1 MALHFIKRNWS
12 SKPPAGTPVRVD
24 GHWATDGLIALVPFN
39 EAGGAN
45 ITNLLGKTGV
55 AYGMSSSG
63 SQFTS
68 KGYTIN
74 EASTTE
80 YINFGAI
87 LSGKVTT
94 GLTVACL
101 MTLNAVPTT
110 NRSYWA
116 AGNPLST
123 FAFACYS
130 KSTGEFAYRVD
141 SSATTS
147 YYGSVIPTAGRT
159 YMNVLRYDGA
169 NVSAFLNGVRDLA
182 DQAQTG
188 NVDNT
193 TQLVK
198 IGYTGSTSARTAG
211 ATYHLFAIWNRAL
224 TETEIRLLYEN
235 PWQLFQPRLDAVII
249 PSAGTTSIYSDSSYK
264 FDINNIISSDLAL
277 KWDMLNIITSDS
289 MLKWDMAGLVY
300 SDIALKYDIYNQLAS
315 DLGVKFDIL
324 ANIFGDI
331 ALKFDVNNVTTSDLT
346 ALWDMAGKIESDCTF
361 IYDIETNTQVGFFI
375 KQTRRDKASKY
386 NRRKSNSMRYYV
398 R

>member
-45 ITNLLGKTGV
+45 ITNLLGNTGV

-74 EASTTE
+74 EVTTTE
-80 YINFGAI
+80 YIDFGAI

-116 AGNPLST
+116 AGNPLGT

-141 SSATTS
+141 SSVITS

-193 TQLVK
+193 TQRVK
-198 IGYTGSTSARTAG
+198 IGYTGSTSVRTAG

-289 MLKWDMAGLVY
+289 TLKWDMAGIVY
-300 SDIALKYDIYNQLAS
+300 SDFVS
-315 DLGVKFDIL
+315 KFDIL
-324 ANIFGDI
+324 NQIASDLAIKFDITSTVTGDLI
-331 ALKFDVNNVTTSDLT
+331 LKFDINSTVSSDLHL
-346 ALWDMAGKIESDCTF
+346 LWDAVGTVYSDCIIRYGIDASGMTG
-361 IYDIETNTQVGFFI
+361 YFFI
-375 KQTRRDKASKY
+375 QDPLNHHSKY
-386 NRRKSNSMRYYV
+386 NKHKNYKKRYKV
-398 R
+398 V